1 MNNSFRNANKI
12 SKKIFSLATRI
23 KLRHFKMGFPTL
35 FKLAKWHL
43 FGGQVITNSAKG
55 LSWLVHPPTISIL
68 LTVHNQSA
76 KELDRSIGSARAQ
89 HGNDYQILI
98 VDDGSTNEETTRYLQ
113 NFESRSNEKI
123 FFEPNQGVVRARN
136 FLIAKTTTDY
146 LVFLDPD
153 DELEEQYLS
162 RVLDLLVK
170 SRHLEIVY
178 PNVLIHDVSK
188 DTFEIWGTGPFNS
201 ETLSKVNMI
210 PMSSVVSVKLLKSL
224 GGFSEDFQSG
234 FEDWDLWYRASLCD
248 PITTHLPEIGYHYT
262 KAPISR
268 TSIMVDNSDLIYL
281 RGAGPAS
288 HFPFS
293 QKGQIDLFLIIPFL
307 PRIGGV
313 ERYVKALASDIKNQG
328 LKVAIVITES
338 DPFAYI
344 DDTDSFRNQGNIVI
358 KRSDFPNSEFFLQSL
373 RTLSNPNSISIN
385 FGAPWVFENLIA
397 FNSVFAKN
405 IGFVFNSEI
414 SQKRVQTNASYFDEI
429 WVAYEEIITG
439 FPENQRNKIY
449 TIYTGIVDE
458 SEPIRGFRIPDEFNV
473 GFLGRLSVEK
483 APEKFLQIA
492 FLARNEENLKFKIGG
507 EGPLERT
514 IKNQAKSMKNVSYE
528 GFIEDTQ
535 DFLSTLDCLLITSD
549 VEGIPLVAMEALS
562 LGVPIASTNV
572 GGMHELITSEEQ
584 GLIWNGSVE
593 EGFDAVLAILDYSKI
608 RSNVDLLD
616 TKFWRSNTSKN
627 VLERI
632 KKLRSI

>member
-1 MNNSFRNANKI
+1 M
-12 SKKIFSLATRI
+12 
-23 KLRHFKMGFPTL
+23 
-35 FKLAKWHL
+35 
-43 FGGQVITNSAKG
+43 
-55 LSWLVHPPTISIL
+55 
-68 LTVHNQSA
+68 HNQSVT
-76 KELDRSIGSARAQ
+76 ELDRSIESARAQ
-89 HGNDYQILI
+89 HGTNHEILI
-98 VDDGSTNEETTRYLQ
+98 VDDGSTKNETTRYLQ
-113 NFESRSNEKI
+113 NLELRPNEKI

-136 FLIAKTTTDY
+136 FLLARTTSDY

-153 DELEEQYLS
+153 DALEEHYLS
-162 RVLDLLVK
+162 RVLALLTK
-170 SRHLEIVY
+170 NRHLEIVY
-178 PNVLIHDVSK
+178 PNVLIHDVLK
-188 DTFEIWGTGPFNS
+188 NTFEIWGTGPFNS

-210 PMSSVVSVKLLKSL
+210 PMSSVISVKLLKSL
-224 GGFSEDFQSG
+224 DGFSEDFQSG

-248 PITTHLPEIGYHYT
+248 PITMHLPEIGYHYT
-262 KAPISR
+262 KAPVSR
-268 TSIMVDNSDLIYL
+268 TSNMVDNSDLIYL
-281 RGAGPAS
+281 RGAGPGS

-313 ERYVKALASDIKNQG
+313 ERYVKSLASDIKNQG

-358 KRSDFPNSEFFLQSL
+358 KRSDFPNSEFFLQVL
-373 RTLSNPNSISIN
+373 RTLSNPDSISIN
-385 FGAPWVFENLIA
+385 FGAPWVFENLLA

-414 SQKRVQTNASYFDEI
+414 SQKRVKTNASFFDEI
-429 WVAYEEIITG
+429 WVAYEEITNG

-449 TIYTGIVDE
+449 TIYTGVVDKSE
-458 SEPIRGFRIPDEFNV
+458 SFLGFRIPNEFNV

-492 FLARNEENLKFKIGG
+492 YLARNEKNLKFKIGG

-514 IKNQAKSMKNVSYE
+514 IKNQAESMKNVSYE
-528 GFIEDTQ
+528 GFIEDAQ
-535 DFLSTLDCLLITSD
+535 EFLSNLDCLLITSD
-549 VEGIPLVAMEALS
+549 VEGIPLAAMEALS

-593 EGFDAVLAILDYSKI
+593 EGLDAVLAILDYSKI
-608 RSNVDLLD
+608 RSNDELLD
-616 TKFWRSNTSKN
+616 AKFWRSNTSKK

-632 KKLRSI
+632 MELRSI